1 MEYAAF
7 LFFKIPARR
16 CQMPKKPWYKSKT
29 LWVNIVVGSAAV
41 LTYVAGDQFP
51 IPFNEQVLG
60 WIVFG
65 QAVLNAA
72 LRLVTSKP
80 IG

>member
-1 MEYAAF
+1 M
-7 LFFKIPARR
+7 R
-16 CQMPKKPWYKSKT
+16 KKPWYKSKT
-29 LWVNIVVGSAAV
+29 LWVNIVVGATAI
-41 LTYVAGDQFP
+41 LAYMAGDQFP
-51 IPFNEQVLG
+51 IPLNEQVLG

-72 LRLVTSKP
+72 LRLVTFKP